1 MLQFRDALGVEITQ
15 TINPPLVNGALL
27 LSLRK
32 PLKLLLPHCFSI
44 GVFSQS
50 RSVQLAKLE
59 IERRDFRRIANRALH
74 FFCRLAAVVA
84 GRKRPFNFHVIGDKF
99 LTIPLVP
106 DDDRVFAIGT
116 IHPARYKLAVFNCD
130 SVIRISENGELERVR
145 AGNRVESIDGVFHN
159 GPIRAAHVDG
169 VNVRPRGSGHASRPN
184 DHCFFLTVSE
194 KIEVF
199 EMIDC
204 DLVETLAVGMFI
216 DELFDLFFADVAG
229 AILLCAGNRS
239 EAEDGKEALW

>member
-1 MLQFRDALGVEITQ
+1 MLQFRDAFGVEIAQ

-27 LSLRK
+27 LPLRK
-32 PLKLLLPHCFSI
+32 PLDLLLPHCFSI
-44 GVFSQS
+44 GVFSQG
-50 RSVQLAKLE
+50 RPVQLAKLE
-59 IERRDFRRIANRALH
+59 IESRDFRRIANRTLH
-74 FFCRLAAVVA
+74 FFRRLAAVVA
-84 GRKRPFNFHVIGDKF
+84 GCERPFDFHVIGDKF
-99 LTIPLVP
+99 LAIPLVP

-116 IHPARYKLAVFNCD
+116 IHPARYKLAVFNGD
-130 SVIRISENGELERVR
+130 SVIRISEDGELERVWTS
-145 AGNRVESIDGVFHN
+145 NRIESIEGVLHD
-159 GPIRAAHVDG
+159 GPILATHVNG
-169 VNVRPRGSGHASRPN
+169 VNIRPCGSGHAGRPN
-184 DHCFFLTVSE
+184 DHRFFLTVSE